1 MVLTVT
7 PDAISVVSWHAF
19 ALHKCKNNIY
29 AEAFG
34 CLEALRTA
42 HSHVQSALQAGL
54 PSPDVTVQGDILPI
68 VNFLTFKGRFRRL
81 VVLPLLEKCQSLLAR
96 LPSIN
101 MEYKPRECNQ
111 FADHCAGLG
120 TKAANPD
127 RDSEADV
134 VFVDPPHELCA
145 TLGFAIRDAF
155 PCSPFDRVFTEKPC
169 FSALNLKVL
178 HQHPTFMKSFARYKR
193 HFGQAGSSSLVQYR
207 PTAFDLGGRLY
218 AQTPSAQLFPKPLR
232 ISLFGHSHSDV
243 DMIQAHY
250 ELVRRLSQSQHLLP
264 AWQMRQWLKD
274 MWARFN
280 IPEFPNFEKLW
291 PTHILNMA
299 SVAEMRNSLL
309 KLGCGYIPEAL
320 EEFIHH
326 LHEAKA
332 SVTDHPPAWCPPR
345 QVDPGRGYSYRIL
358 ENIERTVLL
367 KLLDMLQ
374 SLMTIESIVFIH
386 DGFLISPEPPA
397 AILQQ
402 AQEAILSELDIF
414 DPAQPLVKCVKLS
427 QELAHLEQTH
437 ATTPCARVPDLSEVT
452 LHSFWKTVSTK
463 RPRAVFSNP
472 SAVDR
477 QETRLTKRRRS
488 NTGTLKRRMLSA
500 PG

>member
-1 MVLTVT
+1 MAAEPIEPFVFLSLAQSQHASSLLIQFDGSARQSSKIGGAGIVVLAVT
-7 PDAISVVSWHAF
+7 PEAISVVSWHAF
-19 ALHKCKNNIY
+19 ALHKCKDSIY

-42 HSHVQSALQAGL
+42 HSHVQSAFASRLTQSRSHRTGGYLAYCY
-54 PSPDVTVQGDILPI
+54 
-68 VNFLTFKGRFRRL
+68 FLTFKDRFQ
-81 VVLPLLEKCQSLLAR
+81 PAR
-96 LPSIN
+96 CPSPVRKIN

-111 FADHCAGLG
+111 FADYCAGLG
-120 TKAANPD
+120 TIAANPD

-134 VFVDPPHELCA
+134 VFVDLPYELCS

-155 PCSPFDRVFTEKPC
+155 PCSPFDRVFTERPH

-178 HQHPTFMKSFARYKR
+178 HQHHTFMKSFARYKR
-193 HFGQAGSSSLVQYR
+193 HFGQNGSSSLVQYR

-264 AWQMRQWLKD
+264 AWKMRQWLKD

-309 KLGCGYIPEAL
+309 KRGCGCTPQAL

-326 LHEAKA
+326 LYEAKV
-332 SVTDHPPAWCPPR
+332 SVPDHPPAWCPPR
-345 QVDPGRGYSYRIL
+345 QLDPGRGCAYRIL

-367 KLLDMLQ
+367 KLLDVLK
-374 SLMTIESIVFIH
+374 SLMMIESI
-386 DGFLISPEPPA
+386 G
-397 AILQQ
+397 
-402 AQEAILSELDIF
+402 
-414 DPAQPLVKCVKLS
+414 
-427 QELAHLEQTH
+427 
-437 ATTPCARVPDLSEVT
+437 
-452 LHSFWKTVSTK
+452 
-463 RPRAVFSNP
+463 
-472 SAVDR
+472 
-477 QETRLTKRRRS
+477 
-488 NTGTLKRRMLSA
+488 
-500 PG
+500 